1 MWFAST
7 RHCGG
12 CVPETYP
19 RRMVDEI
26 RGAVPGDA
34 TAIRTIYAPFV
45 EDTAVTFELEI
56 PPVSH
61 YVAALSDLL
70 YPWLVLVR
78 DGEVVGYVKASR
90 FHDRP
95 AYSWSVEVAVYLAEA
110 ARGSG
115 AGTRLVTALLGELQQ
130 QGYANAFAGI
140 ALPNPASVGL
150 FESLGFARCALHK
163 NVGYKLGS
171 WHDVG
176 WWQKALG
183 PYPKEPPPVPASE
196 PRAGS

>member
-1 MWFAST
+1 
-7 RHCGG
+7 
-12 CVPETYP
+12 
-19 RRMVDEI
+19 MVDEI
-26 RGAVPGDA
+26 RGAEPGDA
-34 TAIRTIYAPFV
+34 TAIRDIYAPFV
-45 EDTAVTFELEI
+45 QSTAVTFELEV
-56 PPVSH
+56 PSVGS
-61 YVAALSDLL
+61 YEAALSNSL
-70 YPWLVLVR
+70 YPWLVLES
-78 DGEVVGYVKASR
+78 DGEVAGYVKASR

-95 AYSWSVEVAVYLAEA
+95 AYSWSVEVAVYLAEGT
-110 ARGSG
+110 RGSG
-115 AGTRLVTALLGELQQ
+115 AGTRLVTAMLDELRG

-183 PYPKEPPPVPASE
+183 PYPEVPRPVPASE
-196 PRAGS
+196 PEVGR

>member
-1 MWFAST
+1 
-7 RHCGG
+7 
-12 CVPETYP
+12 
-19 RRMVDEI
+19 MVEEI

-34 TAIRTIYAPFV
+34 AAVRDIYAPFV
-45 EDTAVTFELEI
+45 ESTAVTFETDVPSLE
-56 PPVSH
+56 S
-61 YVAALSDLL
+61 YETALRDPL
-70 YPWLVLVR
+70 YPWLVLER
-78 DGEVVGYVKASR
+78 DGEVAGYVKASR

-95 AYSWSVEVAVYLAEA
+95 AYSWSVEVAVYLSEGT
-110 ARGSG
+110 RGSG
-115 AGTRLVTALLGELQQ
+115 TGKRLVTAMLDVLQR

-150 FESLGFARCALHK
+150 FRSLGFARCALHK

-183 PYPKEPPPVPASE
+183 PYPEIPRPVPATE
-196 PRAGS
+196 AGS